1 MHVYDALRPCTKLRS
16 LCIQYNTTSTLMQCV
31 FEGATHAIP
40 SASPFFL
47 DALCDMMLRSEQPTF
62 PFLEELSLIV
72 VGSHLGLTSC
82 AIALDRLAAVLMDME
97 RFSCFRKVSVRVDE
111 PRYVNGLFQVDRST
125 AAAMHDEQ
133 GGIAL
138 DLLRGFGQHRVHV
151 EAEIRAVDP

>member
-47 DALCDMMLRSEQPTF
+47 DALCDMMLPPGAVHF
-62 PFLEELSLIV
+62 PFSGGTV
-72 VGSHLGLTSC
+72 AHRPHLGLTSC
-82 AIALDRLAAVLMDME
+82 ATALDRLGGVLMDME
-97 RFSCFRKVSVRVDE
+97 RSSCFRKVSVRVDE
-111 PRYVNGLFQVDRST
+111 PRYVTGLFQVDRST

-133 GGIAL
+133 GGIVL

-151 EAEIRAVDP
+151 ETEIRAVDP